1 MERRS
6 TTKSG
11 PTKRQ
16 DNAVSFY
23 KRVHGTDEQGGG
35 DKQGKTY
42 YYAAAEDDKLGW
54 SLGDDRIDPMYTMRR
69 REQEQEAHSKDS
81 FYKKLKVR
89 IGQNDPEPSK
99 LEPKAAEAAAIL
111 PAAVSAPSTGAM
123 RFGFG
128 MMANAAATS
137 KPDDKEKSKDKKDRK
152 DRKDKKDKKDKN
164 SKDKKDKSSSEESKK
179 DKDFK
184 KDKKDK
190 KRKS

>member
-6 TTKSG
+6 TTKG
-11 PTKRQ
+11 GTNKRQ

-23 KRVHGTDEQGGG
+23 KRVHGTDEQNGE

-89 IGQNDPEPSK
+89 IGQSDPEPSK
-99 LEPKAAEAAAIL
+99 PEPKAVETVAIL
-111 PAAVSAPSTGAM
+111 PAAAIAVSAPSTGAM

-128 MMANAAATS
+128 MMTSAAAS
-137 KPDDKEKSKDKKDRK
+137 RPDVKEKSKDKKD
-152 DRKDKKDKKDKN
+152 KKDKK
-164 SKDKKDKSSSEESKK
+164 SKDKTGSEKAS
-179 DKDFK
+179 K

>member
-6 TTKSG
+6 TTKNG
-11 PTKRQ
+11 TTKRQ

-23 KRVHGTDEQGGG
+23 KRVHGTDEQNGG

-69 REQEQEAHSKDS
+69 REQEQETHSKDS

-99 LEPKAAEAAAIL
+99 PGPKAAEAAAIL

-137 KPDDKEKSKDKKDRK
+137 KPDDKEKSK
-152 DRKDKKDKKDKN
+152 KDKKDKK
-164 SKDKKDKSSSEESKK
+164 SKDKKVKSSSEKESKK
-179 DKDFK
+179 DKDSK